1 MPLKSFAKAM
11 LLGAAGATLL
21 AISGCG
27 YDGVQL
33 NGKIFDV
40 VGLNG
45 DSSKNTEP
53 KMKVRQPLVVPP
65 SVASL
70 PPPGSDKE
78 GRPSLAQIQDPDREK
93 KVSQADLEKQQ
104 EAYCKTHYEDLVA
117 RGDASAD
124 SAAGPLG
131 ACHPS
136 IFTGVKKWMTSGKS
150 NGDGDDDDSTTQ

>member
-1 MPLKSFAKAM
+1 MPLKSFAKA
-11 LLGAAGATLL
+11 LLLVPAGVALL
-21 AISGCG
+21 ALSGCG

-45 DSSKNTEP
+45 DQGPAAEP
-53 KMKVRQPLVVPP
+53 KMKVRQPLVMPP

-70 PPPGSDKE
+70 PDPGSGKE
-78 GRPSLAQIQDPDREK
+78 GRPSLAEIQDPDREK

-104 EAYCKTHYEDLVA
+104 EAYCKTHYEDAIA

-124 SAAGPLG
+124 SASGPLG

-136 IFTGVKKWMTSGKS
+136 IFTGVKKWMASGKS
-150 NGDGDDDDSTTQ
+150 NGDEDDDTTTQ